1 MGVGFLVG
9 AWRGVGGG
17 CVVVVLWCF
26 GYFVWLFVCL
36 AVCFR
41 GGGGDFWFFCYI
53 DVTDGYLNALRC
65 V

>member
-41 GGGGDFWFFCYI
+41 GGGEIFGFS
-53 DVTDGYLNALRC
+53 VTLT
-65 V
+65 